1 MFSKSSIASF
11 AMARLSAELQRFF
24 FEEERQPQVKLND
37 VLALAQERIF
47 GFLFVLIAL
56 PSALPVPAAG
66 YSIPFAIVIFLL
78 AAQLVAGSKR
88 PWLPPRLLNASV
100 KLEVAQGFAKGG
112 IPWLKRFEAI
122 ARPRLKFV
130 CMSGA
135 GQRLIGIA
143 IALMAISMLIPIP
156 GTNTLP
162 AIGIVL
168 TGLGLVE
175 DDGIL
180 ALFGLVVCLAGA
192 TLTTLIIWFGK
203 EAIEAAIGFV
213 KAWFS
218 GGGSPEVTPEIP
230 NGD

>member
-1 MFSKSSIASF
+1 
-11 AMARLSAELQRFF
+11 MARLSAELQRFF
-24 FEEERQPQVKLND
+24 FEEERQAQVKLND

-78 AAQLVAGSKR
+78 AAQLVLGSHR
-88 PWLPPRLLNASV
+88 PWLPTRLLNASV
-100 KLEVAQGFAKGG
+100 GLETAQGFAKAG

-122 ARPRLKFV
+122 ARPRLNFI
-130 CMSGA
+130 CASGA
-135 GQRLIGIA
+135 GQRLIGVA
-143 IALMAISMLIPIP
+143 IALMAISMMIPIP

-162 AIGIVL
+162 AIGIVI

-180 ALFGLVVCLAGA
+180 ALLGLLVCLVGA
-192 TLTTLIIWFGK
+192 TLTTLILWFGK
-203 EAIEAAIGFV
+203 EAVEAAIDFI
-213 KAWFS
+213 KTQL
-218 GGGSPEVTPEIP
+218 GGSSPEIP
-230 NGD
+230 SGD

>member
-1 MFSKSSIASF
+1 
-11 AMARLSAELQRFF
+11 MAQLSTELQRFF

-66 YSIPFAIVIFLL
+66 YSIPFAVVILLL
-78 AAQLVAGSKR
+78 AAQLVLGSRR

-100 KLEVAQGFAKGG
+100 KLEMAQGFAKAG

-122 ARPRLKFV
+122 AKPRLNFV
-130 CMSGA
+130 CTSGL
-135 GQRLIGIA
+135 GQRLIGVA
-143 IALMAISMLIPIP
+143 IALMAVSMMIPIP

-180 ALFGLVVCLAGA
+180 ALLGLLVCLAGA

-203 EAIEAAIGFV
+203 EAIEAAIDFV
-213 KAWFS
+213 KAWLS
-218 GGGSPEVTPEIP
+218 GNTGGGAPEVPAG
-230 NGD
+230 N